1 MGPPWM
7 SGPMESGPLGF
18 ETSRVRSRMAQGW
31 APWGWFWDLP
41 GLAPSRMRSGIP
53 QGWALQGQLWDL
65 PGSGPMGTGLGPPW
79 MLGPAGMTGAG
90 PPRFVNSQGQI
101 CDLPGPAGTGVG
113 LGSPGPHGESLSWSA
128 QGQGWFQALWGFTQG
143 LALPPGAQAAHRGGA
158 APWGDPGQAPVPAAL
173 AQALAHALLPADPG
187 YGHPPLLSLSF
198 LQSQRIVKYPEW
210 EGTQWKFSSLPWMGL
225 GCRCHLGRR
234 RRRKSASPDSLSPA
248 FLLPPFPPSSL
259 QPSGRGTWPSS
270 TKSLTSLGTSSRL
283 MAPTL

>member
-1 MGPPWM
+1 M

-113 LGSPGPHGESLSWSA
+113 LGSPGTHGESLSWSA
-128 QGQGWFQALWGFTQG
+128 QEQGWFQALWGFTQG
-143 LALPPGAQAAHRGGA
+143 LALPQVHK
-158 APWGDPGQAPVPAAL
+158 
-173 AQALAHALLPADPG
+173 LLIVVE
-187 YGHPPLLSLSF
+187 LLLGEIPDRLQFRQPSLK
-198 LQSQRIVKYPEW
+198 R
-210 EGTQWKFSSLPWMGL
+210 SLMPY
-225 GCRCHLGRR
+225 
-234 RRRKSASPDSLSPA
+234 
-248 FLLPPFPPSSL
+248 FLLTQGTATHPCCLCPSCNL
-259 QPSGRGTWPSS
+259 RE
-270 TKSLTSLGTSSRL
+270 
-283 MAPTL
+283 